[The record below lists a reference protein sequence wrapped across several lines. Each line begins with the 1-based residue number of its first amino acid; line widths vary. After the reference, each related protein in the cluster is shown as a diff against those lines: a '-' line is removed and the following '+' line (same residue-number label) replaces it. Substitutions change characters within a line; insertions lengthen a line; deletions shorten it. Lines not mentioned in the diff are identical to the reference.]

1 MKKQFL
7 TIFLISSLFYS
18 CIMTTTSESI
28 EKWKNEILQT
38 EQDFAELVQKEGINK
53 AFLKYASEKAVLMR
67 NNSLIIGKTA
77 IKNHFE
83 NQATE
88 NKKVSLSW
96 KPDFVDVSNSGD
108 LGYTYGK
115 YIYSYVDNDGKT
127 IKTEGIFH
135 SVWKRQEDGSWKFV
149 WD

>member
-1 MKKQFL
+1 
-7 TIFLISSLFYS
+7 
-18 CIMTTTSESI
+18 MTTTSESI

>member
-38 EQDFAELVQKEGINK
+38 EQDFAKLVQKEGINK